1 MPIGINSPARNLF
14 VFGSSGASATQDFLT
29 RITPSPTDTF
39 GISPTD
45 IVYEDTNQQTYL
57 AGTQYDF
64 TYAVTEGFVI
74 RTTDGDASRD
84 IDLKLK
90 GSTTNIDVTIN
101 ALKYDSNL
109 NIFVCGATEDFSSNI
124 LPHVTKFDTNG
135 NIVWSRTFQAGGS
148 FNGVVYT
155 DLCLDQNDN
164 VYACGNNGDIVV
176 VSKYDQ
182 YGTCLW
188 TKTYEDTNL
197 AWISFK
203 ASAIAINSK
212 DELIV
217 VGRVEATSKDKGFL
231 FKMSTNGE
239 LLWSK
244 TFEVTSEDYEA
255 PILFLEDV
263 YVDDSDQIY
272 VVGYEEDNVTSDTRS
287 FIMRMTREGNLMW
300 QTRTNTAAFDVRF
313 RDVSVD
319 SLTGQSVVIGE
330 CNIGVNGFILLQRY
344 STFGKLI
351 WSRKISSPNNRGVF
365 ANLFADPS
373 YIYIAYAD
381 ENSTGSDPESFL
393 FGKLSVTGSGLG
405 AFAYPD
411 GQTTQDYV
419 IETVAIETNTL
430 YDGSM
435 RLDVSDF
442 QTYPH
447 SAINVMFGDISGGNM
462 IYGDKKPVHDDV
474 TNDITS
480 NSLTGT
486 NVASH
491 VLVKD
496 IVRDNNLLLNYDFGN
511 EFTYDRA
518 HNLINYSVYDSSNWT
533 NGSGTYIANDAI
545 APDGT
550 LTAGSKTRT
559 ADDYWVGI
567 GNRALNGPGTYVFS
581 AYLRSD
587 TNCQDKLYFRDQQ
600 DGPWQSEIVDVTTEW
615 QRFYIVVSS
624 NTGNLFS
631 IQIGGGGY
639 PLANNK
645 VYFWGA
651 QLEKAS
657 IPSRHIKTSGT
668 AIGAPTTVKNLSS
681 SSYTGTINEP
691 TFSPN
696 GYFEHEGTAQTAG
709 GIFATNSGLPTGS
722 SPRTME
728 AWVYMDTLGAGA
740 NPGFLTYGNDAAG
753 QQSGLRYVGTGLQVS
768 FWTGTYDFNTGYD
781 PGFTHF
787 FHYVATYDNN
797 DLIKAYVNGS
807 IIGQKDLSATPLNTV
822 LGANLTLFR
831 VNEPP
836 SGPNYYPHDGR
847 IGEVRIYNRALSDA
861 EIYTNYFATRNKY
874 PAPDLFVSGLTTT
887 LVSQHLGGYSDF
899 NTETSLVD
907 SSLSGTDISI
917 DTNANYSLTTFNGL
931 EVVRVDETTAQL
943 GSFTNLSSLPTGTSW
958 SCSMWVYYDADNF
971 DVEGHR
977 TFFSSDTMRLQWDN
991 VGGGN
996 TEGLW
1001 KGEVNIGGS
1010 PVPSFETDNTDGY
1023 NETLTIANFLNRWNH
1038 IMYTSDGTNVKLY
1051 WDGTLQSTVA
1061 ASCAFRSSSTADFGI
1076 GYNISSL
1083 GGGDSI
1089 ERETGVGYIG
1099 GFNIWSSALSSGEA
1113 GIVFES
1119 ERRRYGV

>member
-1 MPIGINSPARNLF
+1 MPIGITSPARNLF

-29 RITPSPTDTF
+29 RITPPPTDTY

-74 RTTDGDASRD
+74 RTNDADASRD

-101 ALKYDSNL
+101 ALEYDSNL

-135 NIVWSRTFQAGGS
+135 NLVWSRTFQAGGS

-164 VYACGNNGDIVV
+164 VYACGNDGDIVV

-197 AWISFK
+197 TWISFK
-203 ASAIAINSK
+203 ATAIAINSK
-212 DELIV
+212 EELIV

-231 FKMSTNGE
+231 FKMSIDGE

-300 QTRTNTAAFDVRF
+300 QTRTNTAAFDIRF

-351 WSRKISSPNNRGVF
+351 WSRKISSPNNRGAF

-381 ENSTGSDPESFL
+381 ELTSGSDPESFL

-405 AFAYPD
+405 AFEYAD

-419 IETVAIETNTL
+419 IETVAVETNTL

-435 RLDVSDF
+435 RLDISDF

-447 SAINVMFGDISGGNM
+447 SAINIMFGDISGGNM
-462 IYGDKKPVHDDV
+462 IYSDKKPVHDDV

-491 VLVKD
+491 VLAED
-496 IVRDNNLLLNYDFGN
+496 IVRDNNLLLNYDFDN

-518 HNLINYSVYDSSNWT
+518 ENRLPYSEEFDNSDWSKISGGTASNPVVTSNYGLSPAGSLTADRIVASK
-533 NGSGTYIANDAI
+533 GSGTTSLDYSLVRDTIVVPNTQHTFSVWLKSNTNTNQNLI
-545 APDGT
+545 ISWYHPDFVSPPDIIT
-550 LTAGSKTRT
+550 
-559 ADDYWVGI
+559 
-567 GNRALNGPGTYVFS
+567 
-581 AYLRSD
+581 
-587 TNCQDKLYFRDQQ
+587 
-600 DGPWQSEIVDVTTEW
+600 VTPEW
-615 QRFYIVVSS
+615 QRF
-624 NTGNLFS
+624 TLTKTQPGFEAD
-631 IQIGGGGY
+631 IGLRGDAVGIDSDIDI
-639 PLANNK
+639 LA
-645 VYFWGA
+645 WGA
-651 QLEKAS
+651 QLEAG
-657 IPSRHIKTSGT
+657 PSAGRYIKTSGT
-668 AIGAPTTVKNLSS
+668 PITAPTTVKNLSS
-681 SSYTGTINEP
+681 SSYPSTISGAEFN
-691 TFSPN
+691 SN
-696 GYFEHEGTAQTAG
+696 GYFVFDNTYNDQIISSTTTIGDTNPAGLTAEIWVNCSSSGPFGEAQTG
-709 GIFATNSGLPTGS
+709 GQNWIFGEEQRYRIIWSDADEVTWVVRTTNNAWYSTGTVTTGTFNSQDTWTHIVGVYDGSNVRLYKNGSQVSFNASTISGNIDGSVADPTIGI
-722 SPRTME
+722 M
-728 AWVYMDTLGAGA
+728 AH
-740 NPGFLTYGNDAAG
+740 PGI
-753 QQSGLRYVGTGLQVS
+753 SGTGL
-768 FWTGTYDFNTGYD
+768 GY
-781 PGFTHF
+781 
-787 FHYVATYDNN
+787 
-797 DLIKAYVNGS
+797 GS
-807 IIGQKDLSATPLNTV
+807 GLV
-822 LGANLTLFR
+822 
-831 VNEPP
+831 
-836 SGPNYYPHDGR
+836 
-847 IGEVRIYNRALSDA
+847 GEVRVYNRGLTATEVSQ
-861 EIYTNYFATRNKY
+861 NFNATRSK
-874 PAPDLFVSGLTTT
+874 
-887 LVSQHLGGYSDF
+887 
-899 NTETSLVD
+899 
-907 SSLSGTDISI
+907 
-917 DTNANYSLTTFNGL
+917 
-931 EVVRVDETTAQL
+931 
-943 GSFTNLSSLPTGTSW
+943 
-958 SCSMWVYYDADNF
+958 
-971 DVEGHR
+971 
-977 TFFSSDTMRLQWDN
+977 
-991 VGGGN
+991 
-996 TEGLW
+996 
-1001 KGEVNIGGS
+1001 
-1010 PVPSFETDNTDGY
+1010 
-1023 NETLTIANFLNRWNH
+1023 
-1038 IMYTSDGTNVKLY
+1038 
-1051 WDGTLQSTVA
+1051 
-1061 ASCAFRSSSTADFGI
+1061 
-1076 GYNISSL
+1076 
-1083 GGGDSI
+1083 
-1089 ERETGVGYIG
+1089 
-1099 GFNIWSSALSSGEA
+1099 
-1113 GIVFES
+1113 
-1119 ERRRYGV
+1119 YGV